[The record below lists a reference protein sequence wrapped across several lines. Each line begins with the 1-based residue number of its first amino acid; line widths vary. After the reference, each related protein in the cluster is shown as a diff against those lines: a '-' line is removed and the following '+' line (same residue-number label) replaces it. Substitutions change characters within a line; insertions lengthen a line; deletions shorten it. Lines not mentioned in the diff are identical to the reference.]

1 MQINKIL
8 VIAINTLVVVV
19 LGIRAIDIVYKDSVY
34 SNLDYL
40 QRLLKTDHGTRYQL
54 FVLGLAILIM
64 IINLAFLKI
73 KIVRPVVKLISL
85 TFINVIGF
93 NFYFYILKVNNVS
106 LILISVLS
114 ILLSFLNIYL
124 NKKID

>member
-1 MQINKIL
+1 MLTNKKL
-8 VIAINTLVVVV
+8 VIAINTLAVAV
-19 LGIRAIDIVYKDSVY
+19 LGIRVIDIVYKDSIY

-40 QRLLKTDHGTRYQL
+40 QTLFEIDHGTRYQL
-54 FVLGLAILIM
+54 FVFALAILIM
-64 IINLAFLKI
+64 IINLVFIEI

-85 TFINVIGF
+85 SVVNVMGF

-106 LILISVLS
+106 LMLISILS

-124 NKKID
+124 DKKID

>member
-1 MQINKIL
+1 MLTNKKL
-8 VIAINTLVVVV
+8 VIAINTLAVAV
-19 LGIRAIDIVYKDSVY
+19 LGIRVIDIVYKDSVY

-54 FVLGLAILIM
+54 FVFGLAILIM
-64 IINLAFLKI
+64 IINLVFLKI

-85 TFINVIGF
+85 TFINVICF

-106 LILISVLS
+106 LMLISILS

-124 NKKID
+124 DKKID